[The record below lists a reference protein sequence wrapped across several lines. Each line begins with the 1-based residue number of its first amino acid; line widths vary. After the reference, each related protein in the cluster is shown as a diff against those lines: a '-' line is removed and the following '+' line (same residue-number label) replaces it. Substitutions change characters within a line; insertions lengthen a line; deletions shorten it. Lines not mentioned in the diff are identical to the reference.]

1 MEFVKN
7 IERFVELHQNIVS
20 ANQALKDSK
29 KEKTILGKE
38 ILEYMMSHAIQEHA
52 HDGFNVIA
60 KETEKKGKIDL
71 EMIEGMMENMIGET
85 VNQEHVERMVTMLA
99 DSLSSGETKAS
110 LSIKK
115 IKEEKKPRGKKGR
128 KTEDTEGDY

>member
-7 IERFVELHQNIVS
+7 IERFVELHQNILS

-29 KEKTILGKE
+29 KEKTILGKQ

-52 HDGFNVIA
+52 HDGFTVIA
-60 KETEKKGKIDL
+60 KESEKKGKIDL

-99 DSLSSGETKAS
+99 DSLSSGETKVS

-115 IKEEKKPRGKKGR
+115 IKEKKPRGKKGR

>member
-29 KEKTILGKE
+29 KEKTILGKQL
-38 ILEYMMSHAIQEHA
+38 LEYMTSHAIQEHA

-71 EMIEGMMENMIGET
+71 EMIETMMENMIGET
-85 VNQEHVERMVTMLA
+85 VNQEHVERMVTTLA
-99 DSLSSGETKAS
+99 DSLSSGETKV
-110 LSIKK
+110 
-115 IKEEKKPRGKKGR
+115 
-128 KTEDTEGDY
+128 

>member
-7 IERFVELHQNIVS
+7 VERFVEIHQNIIT

-29 KEKTILGKE
+29 KEKTILGKQ

-71 EMIEGMMENMIGET
+71 DMIEGMMEGMIGET
-85 VNQEHVERMVTMLA
+85 VNQEHVERMITVLA
-99 DSLSSGETKAS
+99 DSLSSGETKVS

-115 IKEEKKPRGKKGR
+115 IKEKTSRGKKGR

>member
-7 IERFVELHQNIVS
+7 IERFVELHKNITS
-20 ANQALKDSK
+20 ANQTLKDSK
-29 KEKTILGKE
+29 KEKTILGKQ
-38 ILEYMMSHAIQEHA
+38 ILEYMMSHAIQEHEC
-52 HDGFNVIA
+52 DGFNVVA

-85 VNQEHVERMVTMLA
+85 VNQEHVERMVTVLA
-99 DSLSSGETKAS
+99 DSLSSGETKVS

-115 IKEEKKPRGKKGR
+115 IKEPKKPRGKKGR
-128 KTEDTEGDY
+128 NTEETEGDY